1 MTAYTTIVPVDS
13 ANLARAGRERTAQA
27 LRKAGINRVLLAIGS
42 YKSDPDAR
50 MRQLDALY
58 ENLEFMKREGFD
70 AGAWLWAFMYDGG
83 EYTRVAGFDG
93 RSSKQS
99 CCPLDP
105 EFREFCAGYVRDIAR
120 LSPSLILFDDDLRFG
135 HLDIGLGC
143 RCEKHTADIL
153 KRLDERL
160 SPDELVRRAFN
171 GGENRYR
178 RAWLDSMG
186 DSIRRFARDMRA
198 AVDSVDKSIRMGQC
212 ACITS
217 WDADGVDADELSRI
231 LAGDTRPYLRLIG
244 APYWAVT
251 QNWGNRLAD
260 TIEVERMQL
269 SWCGE
274 DIEVVSEGDV
284 YPRPRWICPASYLEC
299 FDTALRS
306 SGGFSGIQKYMLD
319 YTSSAAY
326 ETGYL
331 DRHIRNGWLYSEL
344 DRLFQ
349 GKTAVGA
356 RIYEYKHKLA
366 TAELAGA
373 DSEYM
378 QNLLFSISARAAA
391 ANGIPTVYT
400 DDCGCAGILFG
411 ENARQLPDDKLD
423 SGLLIDLAAAE
434 LLTRRGVDVG
444 IETFGDYFQPNE
456 EHGFIHHDCIQ
467 PNEERRLKYHD
478 CIQLNDEHGL
488 ERDGRIQPD
497 TELRIDSEY
506 IPWRCGRVRQL
517 KLKDTAEAWSNFV
530 VDGKD
535 ISPSFYYYTNPAGQ
549 RFAVICADAKTCG
562 EPLWRNYLRQ
572 NQIICALNRLG
583 SEPLP
588 AVCAGNPD
596 LYILA
601 KRAGNRLA
609 VGLWNLS
616 PDEIFDAEVILP
628 GRVVKNARSVD
639 CNIKATGCDAGI
651 TDRNNN
657 ATSGA
662 SGRIIVDRLIPY
674 RVAAIEVELAD

>member
-1 MTAYTTIVPVDS
+1 MLYTTIVPIDS
-13 ANLARAGRERTAQA
+13 ANLARAGRGRTAQA

-42 YKSDPDAR
+42 YKSDLDAR
-50 MRQLDALY
+50 ARQLDALY

-105 EFREFCAGYVRDIAR
+105 GFREFCAGYVRDIAA

-143 RCEKHTADIL
+143 RCELHIADIL
-153 KRLDERL
+153 NRLDERL

-244 APYWAVT
+244 APYWAVK

-269 SWCGE
+269 GWCGE

-344 DRLFQ
+344 DRLFAD
-349 GKTAVGA
+349 KTAVGA

-378 QNLLFSISARAAA
+378 QNMLFSTAARAAA
-391 ANGIPTVYT
+391 ANGIPTVYC
-400 DDCGCAGILFG
+400 DEGNSAGILFG
-411 ENARQLPDDKLD
+411 ENARQLPDDKLG
-423 SGLLIDLAAAE
+423 SGLVLDLAAAE
-434 LLTRRGVDVG
+434 ILMGRGIDVG
-444 IETFGDYFQPNE
+444 IEAVGDYFQPNE
-456 EHGFIHHDCIQ
+456 EHGFGNHSFIQ
-467 PNEERRLKYHD
+467 SR
-478 CIQLNDEHGL
+478 DEHGL
-488 ERDGRIQPD
+488 GSRDCVLSDAEHHIN
-497 TELRIDSEY
+497 SEY
-506 IPWRCGRVRQL
+506 IPWRCGRVRQI
-517 KLKDTAEAWSNFV
+517 KLKATAEICSNFV
-530 VDGKD
+530 VDGED
-535 ISPSFYYYTNPAGQ
+535 YSPSFYYYTNKSGQ
-549 RFAVICADAKTCG
+549 RFAVICADAKVCG
-562 EPLWRNYLRQ
+562 EPLWRSYLRQ
-572 NQIICALNRLG
+572 SQLICALNELG
-583 SEPLP
+583 CQPLP
-588 AVCAGNPD
+588 VYCSGEPD
-596 LYILA
+596 VYIIA
-601 KRAGNRLA
+601 KRSGNRLA
-609 VGLWNLS
+609 VGIWNLS
-616 PDEIFDAEVILP
+616 PDEIFDAEVVFPL
-628 GRVVKNARSVD
+628 RSVTLADTVD
-639 CNIKATGCDAGI
+639 CAAHSA
-651 TDRNNN
+651 N
-657 ATSGA
+657 ADGQ
-662 SGRIIVDRLIPY
+662 SGRLVIERLLPY
-674 RVAAIEVELAD
+674 RAAAVEVELSEC

>member
-1 MTAYTTIVPVDS
+1 MPYTTIVPIDS
-13 ANLARAGRERTAQA
+13 ANLARAGRGRTAQA

-42 YKSDPDAR
+42 YKSDLDAR
-50 MRQLDALY
+50 MRQLDALG

-143 RCEKHTADIL
+143 RCELHIADIL
-153 KRLDERL
+153 NRLDERL

-186 DSIRRFARDMRA
+186 DSIRRFARDMRT
-198 AVDSVDKSIRMGQC
+198 AVDSVDKNIRMGQC

-244 APYWAVT
+244 APYWAVK

-269 SWCGE
+269 GWCGE

-299 FDTALRS
+299 FDTALRA

-349 GKTAVGA
+349 GKTAVGT

-366 TAELAGA
+366 TAELTGA

-378 QNLLFSISARAAA
+378 QNLLFSTAARAAA
-391 ANGIPTVYT
+391 ANGIPTVYC
-400 DDCGCAGILFG
+400 DEGNSAGILFG
-411 ENARQLPDDKLD
+411 ENARQLPDDKLG
-423 SGLLIDLAAAE
+423 SGLVLDLAAAE
-434 LLTRRGVDVG
+434 ILMGRGIDVG
-444 IETFGDYFQPNE
+444 IEAVGDYFQPNE
-456 EHGFIHHDCIQ
+456 EHGFGNHSFIQ
-467 PNEERRLKYHD
+467 SR
-478 CIQLNDEHGL
+478 DEHGL
-488 ERDGRIQPD
+488 GSRDCVLSDAEHHIN
-497 TELRIDSEY
+497 SEY
-506 IPWRCGRVRQL
+506 IPWRCGRVRQI
-517 KLKDTAEAWSNFV
+517 KLKATAEICSNFV
-530 VDGKD
+530 VDGED
-535 ISPSFYYYTNPAGQ
+535 YSPSFYYYTNKSGQ
-549 RFAVICADAKTCG
+549 RFAVICADAKVCG
-562 EPLWRNYLRQ
+562 EPLWRSYLRQ
-572 NQIICALNRLG
+572 SQLISALNELG
-583 SEPLP
+583 CQPLP
-588 AVCAGNPD
+588 VYCSGEPD
-596 LYILA
+596 VYIIA
-601 KRAGNRLA
+601 KRSGNRLA
-609 VGLWNLS
+609 VGIWNLS
-616 PDEIFDAEVILP
+616 PDEIFDAELVFPL
-628 GRVVKNARSVD
+628 RSVTLADTVD
-639 CNIKATGCDAGI
+639 CAAHSA
-651 TDRNNN
+651 N
-657 ATSGA
+657 ADGQ
-662 SGRIIVDRLIPY
+662 SGRLVIERLLPY
-674 RVAAIEVELAD
+674 RAAAVEVELSEC